1 MSKEIYSV
9 VISED
14 EYAGI
19 PYQKIKDDLGH
30 ITYYSC
36 GVSFESFADFKETV
50 DSAINGERAFLENTG
65 VDDLTENDFFDY
77 LTHDEKSVWEV
88 FSGQA
93 VES

>member
-14 EYAGI
+14 EYVGI
-19 PYQKIKDDLGH
+19 PYQKIKDDLGK

-77 LTHDEKSVWEV
+77 LTNDEKSMWEV
-88 FSGQA
+88 FSCQA
-93 VES
+93 VQ

>member
-1 MSKEIYSV
+1 MLKDIYSV

-19 PYQKIKDDLGH
+19 PYQKIKDDLGK
-30 ITYYSC
+30 ITYYSY
-36 GVSFESFADFKETV
+36 GVSFESFADFKESV

-65 VDDLTENDFFDY
+65 VDDLAENDFFDY
-77 LTHDEKSVWEV
+77 LTNDEKSIWNV
-88 FSGQA
+88 FSGHE